1 MKNKIIKNIKILFG
15 GIITTIILFGIIT
28 IIQFVVN
35 AICNIIIK

>member
-1 MKNKIIKNIKILFG
+1 MKNKIVKNIKILIG

-35 AICNIIIK
+35 TICNIIIK

>member
-1 MKNKIIKNIKILFG
+1 MKNKIIKNIKIIFG

>member
-1 MKNKIIKNIKILFG
+1 MKNKIVKNIKILFG
-15 GIITTIILFGIIT
+15 GIIGTTILFGIIT

>member
-1 MKNKIIKNIKILFG
+1 MKNKIVKNIKLIFG